1 VKGRGRSKVAE
12 PLAKVF
18 EEKAAKKITTVT
30 IEAASL

>member
-1 VKGRGRSKVAE
+1 VAE

-30 IEAASL
+30 IEAASLRTKGEQA